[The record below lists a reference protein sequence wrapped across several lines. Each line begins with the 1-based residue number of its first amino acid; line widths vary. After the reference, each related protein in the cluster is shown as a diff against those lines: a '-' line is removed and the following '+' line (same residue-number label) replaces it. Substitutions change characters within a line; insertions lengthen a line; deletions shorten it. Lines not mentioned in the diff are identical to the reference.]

1 MTATLKRILDNTRER
16 VRCLEPRARDL
27 EAAARAASPAPDW
40 SAALAGTDVAVI
52 AEVKRRSPSAGAIAP
67 DLEPGR
73 LAADYER
80 GGARAVSVLTDEMH
94 FGGSLADL
102 EEVRRAVALPVLR
115 KDFLVAPIQL
125 WEAKAAGA
133 SAVLLIVRALEDTEL
148 EELSE
153 AALELGLGRLVEVH
167 RAGELERAL
176 ALEPESVGVNSR
188 DLDTFSVD
196 LATIV
201 ATLREVPPGVVAV
214 AESGLRCR
222 EDVVRVAEWGADA
235 VLVGTALARTP
246 DPSAA
251 VSDLT
256 GVERRERDG

>member
-1 MTATLKRILDNTRER
+1 
-16 VRCLEPRARDL
+16 
-27 EAAARAASPAPDW
+27 
-40 SAALAGTDVAVI
+40 
-52 AEVKRRSPSAGAIAP
+52 
-67 DLEPGR
+67 
-73 LAADYER
+73 
-80 GGARAVSVLTDEMH
+80 MH
-94 FGGSLADL
+94 FGGSLGDL

-167 RAGELERAL
+167 GAGELERAL

-196 LATIV
+196 LATIE
-201 ATLREVPPGVVAV
+201 ATLREVPPGIVAV

-235 VLVGTALARTP
+235 VLLGTALGRAA
-246 DPSAA
+246 DPGAA
-251 VSDLT
+251 VSHLT
-256 GVERRERDG
+256 GVERRGRDA